1 VGSSRHGLQAV
12 RRERTC
18 FIAPGR
24 VATVLPRAAR
34 HALIVLRAD
43 PLLLVPIMPA
53 CRVHELPA
61 V

>member
-1 VGSSRHGLQAV
+1 
-12 RRERTC
+12 
-18 FIAPGR
+18 

-53 CRVHELPA
+53 CRVHEYLYVPA